1 MISQKVNLFNI
12 HMKILIRIFKIFI
25 FFFLYFPESWQH
37 FITVGEV
44 LYGGYIF
51 HFIPFFFYDR
61 TLFVHHYLPAYIYK
75 IMLTSFLISHIYEN
89 AKNIRAL
96 RILMLIFMLI
106 WSIGSVKIFHEFS
119 SLSYGIYPLS
129 SDEVKDLRWKDSWD
143 LIIHKA

>member
-1 MISQKVNLFNI
+1 MISQKVNFFNI
-12 HMKILIRIFKIFI
+12 FIKFLIRIFKIFI
-25 FFFLYFPESWQH
+25 FFFPESWQH